1 MLTLVYVGWIGGRE
15 IDDQTLRDHQI
26 DVGAWNPATS
36 TFDRCVVPEKA
47 MKWLNSVWV
56 KKWIFGLKREFREI
70 VIERISEDDDIP
82 F

>member
-15 IDDQTLRDHQI
+15 IDDVALRDRGI
-26 DVGAWNPATS
+26 EVSGWNRETS

-70 VIERISEDDDIP
+70 VVERLPDEDDIP